1 MPEKSPGCGSAL
13 PLLEIRASTM
23 TAAAPE
29 SFAPG
34 AMPMLSSSV
43 NSFGRSFAAMRS
55 TARGTRGPSTAR
67 AKMNTVSVSAT
78 LVASAGLMS
87 TRPAIVAAAGGV
99 TSARASRRGAESPAT
114 GTPLPSR
121 WADSISAMIAVTCF
135 ASSDACGNCA
145 SNRRQYV
152 SAPSRSRDSN
162 AAVAASANALR

>member
-1 MPEKSPGCGSAL
+1 M
-13 PLLEIRASTM
+13 RASTM

-78 LVASAGLMS
+78 LVASTGQ
-87 TRPAIVAAAGGV
+87 RRGGR
-99 TSARASRRGAESPAT
+99 ARARHAPRRGVAGDRQTLALTFGRLDFRNDRGDLLRVVGRLRKLCEQ
-114 GTPLPSR
+114 TPP
-121 WADSISAMIAVTCF
+121 V
-135 ASSDACGNCA
+135 
-145 SNRRQYV
+145 
-152 SAPSRSRDSN
+152 
-162 AAVAASANALR
+162 